1 MSDSE
6 LLEVA
11 AIAAKE
17 EANPATSMLIT
28 MLAERLASVVG
39 EY

>member
-6 LLEVA
+6 LIEVA
-11 AIAAKE
+11 EIAAKQ

-28 MLAERLASVVG
+28 MLAERLASFVG
-39 EY
+39 E